1 MCVQQAV
8 ARLFLSVLL
17 GCAACHAYDETKLDS
32 ARTHRADA
40 GKGPR
45 HTQPDH
51 DAEIEAGA
59 GRDTGVDGETP
70 SVDAGA
76 DDSGAPAAGSG
87 GGPEA
92 GSGGAGTGAAG
103 TGAAGVAGS
112 QAGEGAAAGVSG
124 SSGPAPALAPC
135 TDANGRNWNVN
146 GHCYFPLTVANSW
159 YVSRDRCR
167 ELGAQLVSITSA
179 EEQSFVATL
188 VGASPRWTGLSRFGA
203 PAFSWIGGEG
213 VTYENWEPGTPNV
226 MGEAAAVIRNETYLW
241 FDAAVMQ
248 SFAALCER
256 Q

>member
-1 MCVQQAV
+1 M
-8 ARLFLSVLL
+8 SVLL
-17 GCAACHAYDETKLDS
+17 GCAGCHAYDETKLDS
-32 ARTHRADA
+32 AQMRRADA

-45 HTQPDH
+45 HTEADH
-51 DAEIEAGA
+51 DAQIEAGA
-59 GRDTGVDGETP
+59 GRDTGVDGEMP
-70 SVDAGA
+70 SVDAGD

-92 GSGGAGTGAAG
+92 GSGGAGGSSAG

-112 QAGEGAAAGVSG
+112 QAGEGAGAGG
-124 SSGPAPALAPC
+124 SSGPAPAPC

-179 EEQSFVATL
+179 EEQSFVTTV

-213 VTYENWEPGTPNV
+213 VTYENWEPGSPNV
-226 MGEAAAVIRNETYLW
+226 TGEAAAVIRNETYLW
-241 FDAAVMQ
+241 FDAAVSQ
-248 SFAALCER
+248 NYAALCER